1 MKKIVLSS
9 LFVLSAFAAD
19 GPDVQEPEA
28 KRMRCADPTAEL
40 ITIRLDDKP
49 LSFDSVVLNKCGTF
63 REMCKDF
70 GHKDHKTI
78 PTDLVQSIAQDHIFK
93 GLTHSQAKRFLY
105 LLNVES
111 TDEMHKHL
119 AQHISDHE
127 DKKEEQK
134 EQVCEDLLA
143 LYQKADHMNASLV
156 QRACKQ
162 LIAKTDI
169 DFDHLPPQLSLPI
182 MCSRINKALFDYLGY
197 QQTVLKGHDRWVNS
211 AVFSPDGKQIASASD
226 DATVRIWDV
235 DAGVCLH
242 ILQGHTRRVSSAVF
256 SPDSKQIASA
266 SWDETVRIWD
276 TDTGACL
283 QTLQGHTLDVTS
295 AAFSPDGKHIASAS
309 WDKTVRIWGAQT
321 GACLRTLRGHT
332 SFVNSAAFSPDGK
345 KIASASWDKTV
356 RIWDTDTGA
365 CLHILQGHDRWVNS
379 AVFSPDG
386 KQIASA
392 SDDETVRI
400 WDTDTGACLHI
411 LQGHTR
417 RVSSAGFSP
426 DGKQIASASWDK
438 TVRIWNAQTGDCKH
452 ILRGYTGWVK
462 SVAFSPD
469 GKQIAS
475 ASSDKTVRIWRDYKK
490 WLKQCPYELIQLLDK
505 ARISWQ
511 EKTVYQPIEDDQKIL
526 DRYDQHAVCAL
537 LKDKPLFSEK
547 K

>member
-1 MKKIVLSS
+1 MKKIVIVS
-9 LFVLSAFAAD
+9 LISLSAFAAD

-156 QRACKQ
+156 QRACKK
-162 LIAKTDI
+162 LIRKTDI
-169 DFDHLPPQLSLPI
+169 KVDHLPPQLSLPI
-182 MCSRINKALFDYLGY
+182 MYSRINKALLGLCGF
-197 QQTVLKGHDRWVNS
+197 QQTVLKGHDWTVS
-211 AVFSPDGKQIASASD
+211 SVVFSPDGKQIASASGD
-226 DATVRIWDV
+226 NTVRIWN
-235 DAGVCLH
+235 
-242 ILQGHTRRVSSAVF
+242 
-256 SPDSKQIASA
+256 
-266 SWDETVRIWD
+266 
-276 TDTGACL
+276 
-283 QTLQGHTLDVTS
+283 
-295 AAFSPDGKHIASAS
+295 
-309 WDKTVRIWGAQT
+309 AQT
-321 GACLRTLRGHT
+321 GDCLHTLRGHT
-332 SFVNSAAFSPDGK
+332 RYVNSAAFSPDGK
-345 KIASASWDKTV
+345 KIASASWDNTVRIWNVQAGDCLHTLQGHARGVKSAAFSPDGKQIASTSWDRTV

-365 CLHILQGHDRWVNS
+365 CLHTLRGHTGWVRS
-379 AVFSPDG
+379 AAFSPDG
-386 KQIASA
+386 KQIVSN
-392 SDDETVRI
+392 SLDYTVRI
-400 WDTDTGACLHI
+400 WDA
-411 LQGHTR
+411 
-417 RVSSAGFSP
+417 
-426 DGKQIASASWDK
+426 QIWD
-438 TVRIWNAQTGDCKH
+438 AQTGDCLH
-452 ILRGYTGWVK
+452 TLRGHTGWVY
-462 SVAFSPD
+462 SAVFSPD

-511 EKTVYQPIEDDQKIL
+511 KKTVYQPTENDQKIV
-526 DRYDQHAVCAL
+526 DRYAQHATCAL
-537 LKDKPLFSEK
+537 LKDKRLFSEK
-547 K
+547 NSYYDQHAPFALLYALFALCTICIAQR